1 MASSLGHHH
10 GPAHPHKQT
19 PAHRPRLV
27 SAPASTSRKLGAQSV
42 SRLNQP
48 ASVSGSQARLLQ
60 SAFLPASQSSEAK
73 YAQWAQSVATV
84 EAPSAISQAGSLV
97 HSRVVKTPG
106 GAVTI
111 RHLQEKD
118 LLAVAQLQVRHTLA
132 SILFKAIALHVQSPL
147 CSQLCL

>member
-1 MASSLGHHH
+1 
-10 GPAHPHKQT
+10 
-19 PAHRPRLV
+19 V
-27 SAPASTSRKLGAQSV
+27 SAPASTSGKRGAQPV

-60 SAFLPASQSSEAK
+60 SAFLPASSSSEAK

-84 EAPSAISQAGSLV
+84 KAPSAISQAGSLV
-97 HSRVVKTPG
+97 DSRVVKTPG

-118 LLAVAQLQVRHTLA
+118 LLAVAQLQVRHILA
-132 SILFKAIALHVQSPL
+132 AVVFSALGFHVKSPL